1 MRSEVAMTRSVRY
14 HVEVTTESEAL
25 ANEID
30 DALTVFGREDSD
42 YDGST
47 WAHNGFHGVSAGGTT
62 NIAGWYRVKTFG
74 NEIAE
79 CIQEAVSDSEI
90 RPLPKVSV
98 HISLWDEDRDPD
110 VSAEYE
116 IVDGTLTSD
125 EASEEEAS

>member
-1 MRSEVAMTRSVRY
+1 MTRSVRY
-14 HVEVTTESEAL
+14 HIEVTTASEAL

-30 DALTVFGREDSD
+30 AALAEFGQEDSD

-79 CIQEAVSDSEI
+79 CIKEAVSDSEI

-110 VSAEYE
+110 VSADYQIE
-116 IVDGTLTSD
+116 DGTMTSD